1 MIGSVSGTLVET
13 YPDGALVDVNGVGY
27 RVLAPPSVLARLPAA
42 GKKVRLHTHL
52 HVRED
57 ALTLFGFTTA
67 EERDL
72 FEILIGVNGIGP
84 KGGMAVLGVY
94 SPDAL
99 RRAIL
104 GEDLDA
110 LTLIPGVG
118 KKTASRMILELR
130 EKLGAGDADLVPV
143 ASSPAMRQALG
154 EVRAALLQL
163 GYTTSEA
170 RGALEHVA
178 AANAAANGN
187 GNGNGNGSVTVESLL
202 KAALKELGAR

>member
-1 MIGSVSGTLVET
+1 MIGAVAGKLVET

-27 RVLAPPSVLARLPAA
+27 RLHAPASVIARLPGA
-42 GKKVRLHTHL
+42 GERVRLHTHL

-72 FEILIGVNGIGP
+72 FEVLIGVNGIGP
-84 KGGMAVLGVY
+84 KGGLAVLSVY
-94 SPDAL
+94 APDAL

-104 GEDLDA
+104 GEDVDA

-118 KKTASRMILELR
+118 KKTASRMILELK
-130 EKLGAGDADLVPV
+130 EKLGVGDAELVPI
-143 ASSPAMRQALG
+143 AASPAVKQALS

-163 GYTTSEA
+163 GYSTTEA
-170 RGALEHVA
+170 REVIERVA
-178 AANAAANGN
+178 AEAAAANGN
-187 GNGNGNGSVTVESLL
+187 GTPERLL
-202 KAALKELGAR
+202 KMALKELGAR

>member
-27 RVLAPPSVLARLPAA
+27 RVLAPASVLARLPGA
-42 GKKVRLHTHL
+42 GEKVRLHTHL

-57 ALTLFGFTTA
+57 ALTLFGFL
-67 EERDL
+67 ERR
-72 FEILIGVNGIGP
+72 GARCVRGP
-84 KGGMAVLGVY
+84 HQRERHRPEGRACRAVRVR
-94 SPDAL
+94 PDAL

-118 KKTASRMILELR
+118 KKTASRMILELK

-143 ASSPAMRQALG
+143 TGSPAVREALG

-163 GYTTSEA
+163 GYTTTEA
-170 RGALEHVA
+170 REAIERVA
-178 AANAAANGN
+178 AAKADGERQRQASG
-187 GNGNGNGSVTVESLL
+187 VEALL

>member
-1 MIGSVSGTLVET
+1 MIGSVAGTLVET

-27 RVLAPPSVLARLPAA
+27 RVLAPASVLARLPGA
-42 GKKVRLHTHL
+42 GEKVRLHTHL

-67 EERDL
+67 EERDV
-72 FEILIGVNGIGP
+72 FEVLIGVNGIGP
-84 KGGMAVLGVY
+84 KGGLAVLSVY
-94 SPDAL
+94 TPDAL

-118 KKTASRMILELR
+118 KKTASRMILELK
-130 EKLGAGDADLVPV
+130 EKLGAGDADLAPI
-143 ASSPAMRQALG
+143 AGSPAVREALG

-163 GYTTSEA
+163 GYTTTEA
-170 RGALEHVA
+170 REAIERVA
-178 AANAAANGN
+178 AEKATANGN
-187 GNGNGNGSVTVESLL
+187 GAAGVEAML
-202 KAALKELGAR
+202 KAALKELDAR

>member
-1 MIGSVSGTLVET
+1 MIGSVAGTLVET

-27 RVLAPPSVLARLPAA
+27 RVLAPASVLARLPGA
-42 GKKVRLHTHL
+42 GEKVRLHTHL

-67 EERDL
+67 EERDV
-72 FEILIGVNGIGP
+72 FEVLIGVNGIGP
-84 KGGMAVLGVY
+84 KGGLAVLSVY
-94 SPDAL
+94 TPDAL

-118 KKTASRMILELR
+118 KKTASRMILELK
-130 EKLGAGDADLVPV
+130 EKLGAGDADLAPV
-143 ASSPAMRQALG
+143 AGSPAVREALG

-163 GYTTSEA
+163 GYTTTEA
-170 RGALEHVA
+170 REAIERVA
-178 AANAAANGN
+178 AAKATANGN
-187 GNGNGNGSVTVESLL
+187 GAAGVEAML
-202 KAALKELGAR
+202 KAALKELDAR

>member
-1 MIGSVSGTLVET
+1 MIGSVAGTLVET

-27 RVLAPPSVLARLPAA
+27 RVLAPASVLARLPGA
-42 GKKVRLHTHL
+42 GEKVRLHTHL

-67 EERDL
+67 EERDV
-72 FEILIGVNGIGP
+72 FEVLIGVNGIGP
-84 KGGMAVLGVY
+84 KGGLAVLSVY
-94 SPDAL
+94 TPDAL

-118 KKTASRMILELR
+118 KKTASRMILELK
-130 EKLGAGDADLVPV
+130 EKLGAGEPEL
-143 ASSPAMRQALG
+143 ASIAGSPAVRDALG

-163 GYTTSEA
+163 GYTTTEA
-170 RGALEHVA
+170 REAIERVA
-178 AANAAANGN
+178 AEKATANGN
-187 GNGNGNGSVTVESLL
+187 GAAGVEAML
-202 KAALKELGAR
+202 KAALKELDAR

>member
-27 RVLAPPSVLARLPAA
+27 RVLAPASVLARMPGA
-42 GKKVRLHTHL
+42 GEKVRLHTHL

-67 EERDL
+67 EERDV
-72 FEILIGVNGIGP
+72 FEVLIGVNGIGP
-84 KGGMAVLGVY
+84 KGGLAVLSVY
-94 SPDAL
+94 TPDAL

-118 KKTASRMILELR
+118 KKTASRMILELK
-130 EKLGAGDADLVPV
+130 EKLGAGDSDLAPI
-143 ASSPAMRQALG
+143 AGSPAVREALG

-163 GYTTSEA
+163 GYTTTEA
-170 RGALEHVA
+170 REAIERVA
-178 AANAAANGN
+178 AAKATANGN
-187 GNGNGNGSVTVESLL
+187 GAAGVEAML
-202 KAALKELGAR
+202 KAALKELDAR

>member
-27 RVLAPPSVLARLPAA
+27 RVLAPGSVLARLPGA
-42 GKKVRLHTHL
+42 GEKVRLHTHL

-57 ALTLFGFTTA
+57 ALTLFGFLSA
-67 EERDL
+67 EERDV
-72 FEILIGVNGIGP
+72 FEVLISVNGIGP
-84 KGGMAVLGVY
+84 KGGLAVLSVY
-94 SPDAL
+94 APDAL

-118 KKTASRMILELR
+118 KKTASRMILELK
-130 EKLGAGDADLVPV
+130 EKLGAGDAELVPV
-143 ASSPAMRQALG
+143 TGSPAAREALG

-163 GYTTSEA
+163 GYTTTEA
-170 RGALEHVA
+170 REAIERVA
-178 AANAAANGN
+178 AARAATNGN
-187 GNGNGNGSVTVESLL
+187 GKASGVEALL

>member
-1 MIGSVSGTLVET
+1 MIGSVAGTLVET
-13 YPDGALVDVNGVGY
+13 YPDGALVDVSGVGY
-27 RVLAPPSVLARLPAA
+27 RVLAPPSVIARLP
-42 GKKVRLHTHL
+42 GSGQSVRLHTHL

-57 ALTLFGFTTA
+57 ALTLYGFTTA

-72 FEILIGVNGIGP
+72 FEILIAVNGIGP
-84 KGGMAVLGVY
+84 KGGLAVLGVY
-94 SPDAL
+94 TPDAL

-118 KKTASRMILELR
+118 KKTAGRMILELR

-163 GYTTSEA
+163 GYTTTEA

-187 GNGNGNGSVTVESLL
+187 GSSSVEALL

>member
-1 MIGSVSGTLVET
+1 MIGSVSGVLVET
-13 YPDGALVDVNGVGY
+13 YPDGALVDVGGVGY
-27 RVLAPPSVLARLPAA
+27 RVLAPASVIARLPGA
-42 GKKVRLHTHL
+42 GEKVRLHTHL

-72 FEILIGVNGIGP
+72 FEVLIGVNGIGP
-84 KGGMAVLGVY
+84 KGALAVLSVY
-94 SPDAL
+94 APDAL

-104 GEDLDA
+104 GENLDA

-118 KKTASRMILELR
+118 RKTAGRMILELR
-130 EKLGAGDADLVPV
+130 EKLGAGDADLAPI
-143 ASSPAMRQALG
+143 AGTPAIREALG

-163 GYTTSEA
+163 GYTTTEA
-170 RGALEHVA
+170 RQAIERVA
-178 AANAAANGN
+178 ASNAGGN
-187 GNGNGNGSVTVESLL
+187 GNGKGKGATGVEAML

>member
-1 MIGSVSGTLVET
+1 
-13 YPDGALVDVNGVGY
+13 
-27 RVLAPPSVLARLPAA
+27 
-42 GKKVRLHTHL
+42 

-72 FEILIGVNGIGP
+72 FEVLIGVNGIGP
-84 KGGMAVLGVY
+84 KGALAVLSVY
-94 SPDAL
+94 APDAL

-118 KKTASRMILELR
+118 KKTAGRMILELR
-130 EKLGAGDADLVPV
+130 EKLGAGDTELAPV
-143 ASSPAMRQALG
+143 AGSPAVRQALG
-154 EVRAALLQL
+154 QVRAALLQL
-163 GYTTSEA
+163 GYTTTEA
-170 RGALEHVA
+170 REAIERIA
-178 AANAAANGN
+178 ASKAIAI
-187 GNGNGNGSVTVESLL
+187 GNGNGSGPAGVEALL

>member
-13 YPDGALVDVNGVGY
+13 YGDGALVDVNGVGY
-27 RVLAPPSVLARLPAA
+27 RVLAPASVIARLPGA
-42 GKKVRLHTHL
+42 GEKVRLHTHL

-67 EERDL
+67 EERDV
-72 FEILIGVNGIGP
+72 FEVLIGVNGIGP
-84 KGGMAVLGVY
+84 KGGLAVLSVY

-118 KKTASRMILELR
+118 KKTASRMILELK
-130 EKLGAGDADLVPV
+130 EKLGAGDAEMAPI
-143 ASSPAMRQALG
+143 AGSPAVREALG

-163 GYTTSEA
+163 GYTTTEA
-170 RGALEHVA
+170 REAIERVA
-178 AANAAANGN
+178 AAKATSNGN
-187 GNGNGNGSVTVESLL
+187 GASGVEAML
-202 KAALKELGAR
+202 KAALRELGAR

>member
-1 MIGSVSGTLVET
+1 MIGSVAGTLIET

-27 RVLAPPSVLARLPAA
+27 RLLAPASVLARLPGA
-42 GKKVRLHTHL
+42 GEKVRLHTHL

-67 EERDL
+67 EERDV
-72 FEILIGVNGIGP
+72 FEVLIGVNGIGP
-84 KGGMAVLGVY
+84 KGGLAVLSVY
-94 SPDAL
+94 TPDAL

-118 KKTASRMILELR
+118 KKTASRMILELK
-130 EKLGAGDADLVPV
+130 EKLGAGDADLAPV
-143 ASSPAMRQALG
+143 AGSPAVREALG

-163 GYTTSEA
+163 GYTTTEA
-170 RGALEHVA
+170 REAIERVA
-178 AANAAANGN
+178 AEKATANGN
-187 GNGNGNGSVTVESLL
+187 GAAGVEAIL
-202 KAALKELGAR
+202 KAALKELDAR

>member
-1 MIGSVSGTLVET
+1 MIGSVTGLLVET

-27 RVLAPPSVLARLPAA
+27 RVLAPASVLARLPGA
-42 GKKVRLHTHL
+42 GEKIRLHTHL

-57 ALTLFGFTTA
+57 ALTLFAFTTA

-72 FEILIGVNGIGP
+72 FEVLIGVNGIGP
-84 KGGMAVLGVY
+84 KGGLAVLSVY
-94 SPDAL
+94 APDAL

-130 EKLGAGDADLVPV
+130 EKLGAADPELAPV
-143 ASSPAMRQALG
+143 AGSPAIRQALG

-163 GYTTSEA
+163 GYTTTEA
-170 RGALEHVA
+170 REAIERVA
-178 AANAAANGN
+178 ATKATANGN
-187 GNGNGNGSVTVESLL
+187 GAAGVEALL

>member
-27 RVLAPPSVLARLPAA
+27 RVLAPGSVLARLPGA
-42 GKKVRLHTHL
+42 GEKVRLHTHL

-57 ALTLFGFTTA
+57 ALTLFGFLSA
-67 EERDL
+67 EERDV
-72 FEILIGVNGIGP
+72 FEVLISVNGIGP
-84 KGGMAVLGVY
+84 KGGLAVLSVY
-94 SPDAL
+94 APDAL

-118 KKTASRMILELR
+118 KKTASRMILELK
-130 EKLGAGDADLVPV
+130 EKIGAGDADLVPV
-143 ASSPAMRQALG
+143 TGSPAVREALG

-163 GYTTSEA
+163 GYTTTEA
-170 RGALEHVA
+170 REAIERVA
-178 AANAAANGN
+178 AARAATNGN
-187 GNGNGNGSVTVESLL
+187 GKTSGVEALL

>member
-1 MIGSVSGTLVET
+1 MIGSISGTLVET
-13 YPDGALVDVNGVGY
+13 HPDGALVDVNGVGY
-27 RVLAPPSVLARLPAA
+27 RVLAPASVLARLPGA
-42 GKKVRLHTHL
+42 GEKVRLHTHL

-57 ALTLFGFTTA
+57 ALTLFGFLSA
-67 EERDL
+67 EERDV
-72 FEILIGVNGIGP
+72 FEVLISVNGIGP
-84 KGGMAVLGVY
+84 KGGLAVLSVY
-94 SPDAL
+94 APDAL

-130 EKLGAGDADLVPV
+130 EKLGAGEADLVPV
-143 ASSPAMRQALG
+143 VGSAAVREALG

-163 GYTTSEA
+163 GYTTTEA
-170 RGALEHVA
+170 REAIERVA
-178 AANAAANGN
+178 AAKAAGN
-187 GNGNGNGSVTVESLL
+187 GNGKAHGVESLL